1 MFAKKMDAQVKPARD
16 ETERSSH
23 MSDQLSYDLASLN
36 PHDRY
41 KLLISLVIPRPIA
54 LVTTIG
60 PTGIVNAAP
69 FSFFNVFSEDPAL
82 VVLGLQAKPGGSLK
96 DTSAHIRDRGAF
108 VVNLVDEAIG
118 AQMNQ
123 CAVDFPADVS
133 EIDVARFS
141 LLPSEKIKIPR
152 IAEAP
157 AALECRH
164 YTTLEVS
171 AQRRLAIGEVLHVH
185 VRKGLWDNEKMRV
198 NMTQYRPLARLF
210 GNFYASLGEPFT
222 HVRQSYEEWLAG
234 QTK

>member
-1 MFAKKMDAQVKPARD
+1 MPDF
-16 ETERSSH
+16 
-23 MSDQLSYDLASLN
+23 LSYDLASLN

-60 PTGIVNAAP
+60 PTGVVNAAP

-82 VVLGLQAKPGGSLK
+82 VVLGLQGRPGGGLK

-118 AQMNQ
+118 KQMNQ
-123 CAVDFPADVS
+123 CAVDFPAEIS
-133 EIDVARFS
+133 EIDVAKFS
-141 LLPSEKIKIPR
+141 LLPSEKIEIPR

-164 YTTLEVS
+164 YTTLEVGPM
-171 AQRRLAIGEVLHVH
+171 RRLAIGEVLHVH

-198 NMTQYRPLARLF
+198 DMTRYRPLARLF

-234 QTK
+234 QKK

>member
-1 MFAKKMDAQVKPARD
+1 M
-16 ETERSSH
+16 H
-23 MSDQLSYDLASLN
+23 MPDLSYDPASLAQR
-36 PHDRY
+36 DRY

-54 LVTTIG
+54 LVTTLG

-69 FSFFNVFSEDPAL
+69 FSFFNIFSESPPLA
-82 VVLGLQAKPGGSLK
+82 VLGLQSKPDKRLK
-96 DTSAHIRDRGAF
+96 DTSAHIRDHGEF
-108 VVNLVDEAIG
+108 VINLVDEALG

-123 CAVDFPADVS
+123 CAVDFPPEIS
-133 EIDVARFS
+133 EIDAAKLN

-171 AQRRLAIGEVLHVH
+171 AERRLAIGEIVHIH
-185 VRKGLWDNEKMRV
+185 VRDGIVDPVKLRV
-198 NMTQYRPLARLF
+198 DMKAYRPLARLY

-222 HVRQSYEEWLAG
+222 HVRQSYEEWAAD
-234 QTK
+234 QKE